1 MKQAINQVR
10 GGGKN
15 ISGRGPYYN
24 HGDLQWALAR
34 LRSRRWCRQSSTGR
48 EGRVGILDGPS
59 SSEVLRNGTL
69 EMCVGGGSPWRFIG
83 HSLVGVGDL
92 TS

>member
-1 MKQAINQVR
+1 M
-10 GGGKN
+10 
-15 ISGRGPYYN
+15 
-24 HGDLQWALAR
+24 DLD
-34 LRSRRWCRQSSTGR
+34 RSMEYLCECVWSNSYLSASPAGQRSTGR

-69 EMCVGGGSPWRFIG
+69 EMCGGGGSPWRFIG